1 MRLVNGESMG
11 APPPQQ
17 MGKVAVQLLTRDLDS
32 ENTGVSQDSISK
44 CAEDLN
50 GK

>member
-1 MRLVNGESMG
+1 MG
-11 APPPQQ
+11 RAWEPPPPQQ